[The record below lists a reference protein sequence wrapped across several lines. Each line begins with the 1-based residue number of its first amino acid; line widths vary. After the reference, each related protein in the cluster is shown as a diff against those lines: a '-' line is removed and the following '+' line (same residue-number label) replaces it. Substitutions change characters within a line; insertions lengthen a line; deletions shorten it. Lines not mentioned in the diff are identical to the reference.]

1 MMRAIKGMRDLLPP
15 ETALWR
21 RLEDQAREVF
31 RLYGFG
37 EIRTPVLESTELF
50 SRAVGA
56 ETDIVGKEMF
66 TFQDRDDSSLS
77 LRPEATA
84 SVVRAYVEHRLWER
98 PGLTRLYYQG
108 PMFRRE
114 RPQKGRYRQFS
125 QIGAEVLGSGEPA
138 VDYELLEML
147 SLLIAHCGL
156 GAELRLNSIGCPA
169 DRSRYHQAL
178 RAALEPVIGR
188 MCADCQRRMHTNPL
202 RILDCKVPA
211 DQPIIAALPTIEEF
225 LDSPCREHFAELR
238 RLLDAGGIRYE
249 LAPRLVRGLD
259 YYNRTAFEFVHGAL
273 GAQNALLGGGRY
285 DGLARALGAPA
296 SPASIDQAIG
306 FALGEDRW
314 VLAMQADA
322 GAVGEEPLDVCVIPV
337 GAAMTFQ
344 ALAVARQVRAAGFAA
359 IVGDGAR
366 KLGKQLEMAA
376 REGAR
381 YAVLIGEAEAAQG
394 RLILRDLAAGEQRE
408 IPAAQLAEQL
418 TPAAREVAR

>member
-1 MMRAIKGMRDLLPP
+1 MIHAIKGMRDILPP

-125 QIGAEVLGSGEPA
+125 QIGAEVLGSGEPG

-147 SLLIAHCGL
+147 SLLIARCGVR
-156 GAELRLNSIGCPA
+156 AELRLNSIGCPA
-169 DRSRYHQAL
+169 DRGRYHQAL
-178 RAALEPVIGR
+178 RAALEPVIGG

-225 LDSPCREHFAELR
+225 LDAPCREHFAELR
-238 RLLDAGGIRYE
+238 RLLDAGGIAYE

-259 YYNRTAFEFVHGAL
+259 YYNRTAFEFVSGAL

-314 VLAMQADA
+314 ILAMQADA
-322 GAVGEEPLDVCVIPV
+322 GATGEEPLDVCVIPV
-337 GAAMTFQ
+337 GAAMTAP
-344 ALAVARQVRAAGFAA
+344 ALALARQVRAAGFAA

-366 KLGKQLEMAA
+366 KLGKQLEIAA

-381 YAVLIGEAEAAQG
+381 FAVLVGEQEAVQG

-408 IPAAQLAEQL
+408 IPAVQLAEHL
-418 TPAAREVAR
+418 APAREVAR